1 MITINEHNYETYLL
15 LLLDNELSAE
25 EQAVVWAFIQQNP
38 FAQQEYK
45 LLQQVYLQPDALG
58 DEQLSLPENFKASLL
73 SKEPLINAEN
83 YTQFFAAYVDGE
95 LTTEEKLAV
104 EQFVETEPAY
114 KASFIAYNKTKLVAE
129 TIVYPYKKQLLR
141 GEEKNT
147 RVIPFLLRFTMAAA
161 VVGICLVQGY
171 QYLAS
176 DKTTQGGT
184 KAVAISKETKAESN
198 TNIKS
203 ATNPTNTQNTSK
215 ETVVAVVKPT
225 IDKRNA
231 KTSTVA
237 PKPIPVSTNYAATN
251 TELAATESPLTNAA
265 TDDLADASMETAMQ
279 KVRLLEANELEINNE
294 KKLVTASNISNSGAY
309 NIVNTDE
316 DNSMYV
322 GALELNKTKVK
333 SLLKRAGNILGIG
346 RPANKPSIGNEP
358 IQVAN
363 FEIDPKNKTVK

>member
-15 LLLDNELSAE
+15 LLLDNELSAD

-38 FAQQEYK
+38 FAQQEYE
-45 LLQQVYLQPDALG
+45 LLQQVYLQLDNLD
-58 DEQLSLPENFKASLL
+58 DEQLSLPEHFKASLL

-95 LTTEEKLAV
+95 LTAQEKLAV

-114 KASFIAYNKTKLVAE
+114 KASFIAYSKTKLVAE

-141 GEEKNT
+141 SEEKNT
-147 RVIPFLLRFTMAAA
+147 RIVPFLLRFSMAAA

-171 QYLAS
+171 QYLNSDRNAQETNTTLAFNKGKITEPTKSVKSTTSTTVTEKIANYPMVVAAKPVTKKPLNPIKTAS
-176 DKTTQGGT
+176 P
-184 KAVAISKETKAESN
+184 KAEL
-198 TNIKS
+198 
-203 ATNPTNTQNTSK
+203 PTTDYT
-215 ETVVAVVKPT
+215 
-225 IDKRNA
+225 
-231 KTSTVA
+231 
-237 PKPIPVSTNYAATN
+237 ATN
-251 TELAATESPLTNAA
+251 TELAVTDNPQTNASA
-265 TDDLADASMETAMQ
+265 DDLADASMETAMQ

-294 KKLVTASNISNSGAY
+294 KKLVTASNISNSEAY

-363 FEIDPKNKTVK
+363 FEIDPKKKTVK